1 MTDPAGPS
9 LTLLGVGMITVF
21 IVLLLVVL
29 AGNGLIWFVNK
40 FVPVPQQETTP
51 PFGTLDPRKVAVI
64 TVAVEIATEG
74 KGAVK
79 KIEKLN
85 P

>member
-1 MTDPAGPS
+1 MTDPAGTA

-21 IVLLLVVL
+21 AVLLFVVL

-40 FVPVPQQETTP
+40 FVPLQQSEP
-51 PFGTLDPRKVAVI
+51 ISNPDDLDPRKVAVI
-64 TVAVEIATEG
+64 TAAVEAATGG
-74 KGAVK
+74 KGAIK

>member
-1 MTDPAGPS
+1 MTDPTGTA

-21 IVLLLVVL
+21 IVLLLVAL

-40 FVPVPQQETTP
+40 FVPLPQPEPVPNLD
-51 PFGTLDPRKVAVI
+51 TLDPRKVAVI
-64 TVAVEIATEG
+64 TAAVEAATGG
-74 KGAVK
+74 KGSIK

>member
-1 MTDPAGPS
+1 MTDPAGTA

-21 IVLLLVVL
+21 TVLLFVVL

-40 FVPVPQQETTP
+40 FIPLQRSEPISKP
-51 PFGTLDPRKVAVI
+51 DALDPRKVAVI
-64 TVAVEIATEG
+64 TAAVEAATGG
-74 KGAVK
+74 KGGIK